1 MGSSVKTNFWSST
14 QGALDSLRQADS
26 HPRRA
31 DGEGVLLELVPTSV
45 HRVLDLSGGDGR
57 LVRLLQIDRPRAE
70 FVAIGFPP
78 PVVDQLRKNLLEIP
92 SVTIVS
98 HDLDCDLPDLGR
110 FDAVVCGLAL
120 HGLERERQQELDQ
133 EVYERLTP
141 GGIFANLC
149 HVASPSFVLHELYLQ
164 KTGTQPIASGPRIRL
179 VDVQTQIRWLA
190 DVGFVDVDCYWKW
203 LELALIAGAKP

>member
-1 MGSSVKTNFWSST
+1 MGSSIKTNFWSST
-14 QGALDSLRQADS
+14 EGALDSLRQSDS
-26 HPRRA
+26 HPHRA

-70 FVAIGFPP
+70 FVAIGFPA
-78 PVVDQLRKNLLEIP
+78 PVVDQLRKNLLGIP
-92 SVTIVS
+92 SVNIVS
-98 HDLDCDLPDLGR
+98 HDLICALPDLGR

-120 HGLERERQQELDQ
+120 PELERERQREIDQ

-141 GGIFANLC
+141 GGIFANLS
-149 HVASPSFVLHELYLQ
+149 HAASPSFVLHELYLQ
-164 KTGTQPIASGPRIRL
+164 KTGNKAALNGARTRRA
-179 VDVQTQIRWLA
+179 DVQTQIRWLE

-203 LELALIAGAKP
+203 LELALVAGAKP

>member
-1 MGSSVKTNFWSST
+1 MGSSIKTTFWSST

-26 HPRRA
+26 HPHRA

-57 LVRLLQIDRPRAE
+57 LVRLLQIDRPHAE
-70 FVAIGFPP
+70 FVALGCPTP
-78 PVVDQLRKNLLEIP
+78 ALEQLRKNLLEIP
-92 SVTIVS
+92 SVNIVA
-98 HDLDCDLPDLGR
+98 HDLICELPDLGR
-110 FDAVVCGLAL
+110 FDAVVCGLVL
-120 HGLERERQQELDQ
+120 HELEHERQRELYQ

-141 GGIFANLC
+141 GGVFANLS

-164 KTGTQPIASGPRIRL
+164 KAGKQAVASGPRTRR
-179 VDVQTQIRWLA
+179 VDVQTQIRWLE

-203 LELALIAGAKP
+203 LELALVAGAKP